1 MRMLAPIGGGGAA
14 EPFDSTQVLRFA
26 KGQPTL
32 VDAGG
37 VVDSWSY
44 DEATG
49 VLEVNTVSGFAAPT
63 SILDDGPLWF
73 WDLTDWNGT
82 VIDHGDEWM
91 SLPFIQ
97 HCEDNESGQSYGVG
111 LAADA
116 TGSGNTFMG
125 NLNMPSAGGN
135 TSVSAETLISGAFV
149 QTTPDS
155 APSAALTGMAIA
167 MGYRQPFG
175 VDRTVPSYV
184 FAEGIATD
192 GQYDNGHEMTITSS
206 FWNNFPTSG
215 ALKLVVGIGCQSFSG
230 GTGSVSGAAVYR
242 CVVGHMTPPSRP
254 ALLSSNMTAI

>member
-97 HCEDNESGQSYGVG
+97 DAEFNEQGQSFGIG
-111 LAADA
+111 FASDA
-116 TGSGNTFMG
+116 TGTGDAFMG
-125 NLNMPSAGGN
+125 NLNLYTAGGG
-135 TSVSAETLISGAFV
+135 SSISSETLVSGSFT
-149 QTTPDS
+149 QSGQDS
-155 APSAALTGMAIA
+155 APSGTHRGVAIA
-167 MGYRQPFG
+167 IGYRQAFG
-175 VDRTVPSYV
+175 AGRTQPSYV
-184 FAEGIATD
+184 FAEGIKSD
-192 GQYDNGHEMTITSS
+192 GQYDSGQESAIITS

-215 ALKLVVGIGCQSFSG
+215 PLKLVVGIGCQSFSG
-230 GTGSVSGAAVYR
+230 GSGSVSSSAVYR

-254 ALLSSNMTAI
+254 GLLPANMTSI